1 MSRHSIRVELPDL
14 PGALAKVATV
24 VSELN
29 GDVVSV
35 DVHEVDGNN
44 AVDELVVE
52 FLTGLDPGALA
63 DALDRGGAGRLLACS
78 PADER
83 ADPVVE
89 ALQWARELVAA
100 PAPDE
105 VATLERVLG
114 EACPAA
120 AVWVAP
126 IDEARAVAA
135 GRLALVRSLPVVQ
148 RAEEMPPGFGV
159 DAPGPVWLLAV
170 ADGHQ
175 PTRAIAFLARPIS
188 LRFTASE
195 VARVHALTA
204 IARALA
210 PRAPVT
216 PPAPPASSAPTPA
229 PAG

>member
-44 AVDELVVE
+44 AVDEMVVE
-52 FLTGLDPGALA
+52 FLTGLDPGELGH
-63 DALDRGGAGRLLACS
+63 ALDRSGAGRLLSCS
-78 PADER
+78 PAPDR

-89 ALQWARELVAA
+89 ALRWARDLAAA
-100 PAPDE
+100 P
-105 VATLERVLG
+105 VAGAGGTLERVLAD
-114 EACPAA
+114 ACPAA

-126 IDEARAVAA
+126 IDDARAVAA

-148 RAEEMPPGFGV
+148 RAEEMPEGFGV
-159 DAPGPVWLLAV
+159 EAPGPVWLLAV
-170 ADGHQ
+170 ADGAQ
-175 PTRAIAFLARPIS
+175 PTRTIAFLARPVS

-195 VARVHALTA
+195 VARVDALVAIWRTVAERVTA
-204 IARALA
+204 
-210 PRAPVT
+210 
-216 PPAPPASSAPTPA
+216 TPA
-229 PAG
+229 ARLVTGTSGP

>member
-29 GDVVSV
+29 GDVVAV
-35 DVHEVDGNN
+35 DIHEVDGRN

-52 FLTGLDPGALA
+52 FLTGLDPGELGTALE
-63 DALDRGGAGRLLACS
+63 RTGAGRLLSCS
-78 PADER
+78 PASER

-89 ALQWARELVAA
+89 ALGWARDIVAA
-100 PAPDE
+100 PSGDDAD
-105 VATLERVLG
+105 ALTRVLG

-126 IDEARAVAA
+126 IDDGREVAA
-135 GRLALVRSLPVVQ
+135 GRLALVRGLPVVQ

-159 DAPGPVWLLAV
+159 EAPGPVWILALT
-170 ADGHQ
+170 DGGQ
-175 PTRAIAFLARPIS
+175 PTRTLAFLARPIS

-195 VARVHALTA
+195 VRRADAIMAIQRALTDGS
-204 IARALA
+204 AR
-210 PRAPVT
+210 RSH
-216 PPAPPASSAPTPA
+216 PAMGPLPI
-229 PAG
+229 